1 MTIKLKKNS
10 LEILENVSNSNGEVN
25 YEKLVNQLIENPDL
39 VLLEIEEYVSQLIA
53 ECSTKR
59 QKDRLS
65 SFFKRQVELYQ
76 EDRVTLKFIVQS
88 NDGYSSI
95 FYYPKRWEIDEEW
108 RKHFKDISNRLML
121 LEDIVKS
128 FVSVCET
135 KNHLKA
141 AEAKLKETRD
151 LINQNDIIGV

>member
-76 EDRVTLKFIVQS
+76 ED
-88 NDGYSSI
+88 
-95 FYYPKRWEIDEEW
+95 
-108 RKHFKDISNRLML
+108 
-121 LEDIVKS
+121 
-128 FVSVCET
+128 
-135 KNHLKA
+135 
-141 AEAKLKETRD
+141 
-151 LINQNDIIGV
+151 